1 MVENF
6 AAFVVKSLRV
16 EDTLFFIEDLEDP
29 KSVSLNSYDTV
40 YGVFC
45 GVRLNAIFVSEL
57 EAKRYAD
64 LRTGEI

>member
-1 MVENF
+1 MVDNF

-29 KSVSLNSYDTV
+29 KSASLNSYDTV

>member
-1 MVENF
+1 MVDNF

-29 KSVSLNSYDTV
+29 KSASLNSYDTV

-45 GVRLNAIFVSEL
+45 GSRLDAVFANKL
-57 EAKRYAD
+57 EAERYAD